1 MERSFV
7 MKRNIFRCGV
17 GALLLSAVLG
27 MPGIASARP
36 AEKPAERAFAVGD
49 LAPGLW
55 GFLSRLFLDGQAPPP
70 GQTGQ
75 TGSGGGEGNNGGGA
89 MDPNGGAKPHHP

>member
-7 MKRNIFRCGV
+7 MKRNILRGGV

-27 MPGIASARP
+27 IPGIASAEP
-36 AEKPAERAFAVGD
+36 AEGPARVSAIAEQ

-55 GFLSRLFLDGQAPPP
+55 SFLSRLFLDGQAPPP
-70 GQTGQ
+70 GQTG
-75 TGSGGGEGNNGGGA
+75 SGGGEGSNGGGA
-89 MDPNGGAKPHHP
+89 MDPNGGASGAQPHQH